1 MNTFQTLSYKY
12 NMSMGYL
19 PVVIFFILCEFTT
32 HDVAI
37 YISTGIAL
45 LASIYNLT
53 HKQQAIQLL
62 LYATTVMLVLLSLSH
77 LIIHGDNSK
86 HFYSFTM
93 EISTI
98 IPSILILINQ
108 KQLTRFIEKSIQP
121 QEKQSH
127 LTRSFEA
134 SIVSARITV
143 LLITLHLTIVLIL
156 LIFLRPFSRSLHSIL
171 FYIMPPTLI
180 LLIIIINQLF
190 IVYFNQMM
198 KQTPFLPIVNKRG
211 DVIGRSSADDV
222 LLQRSSYIH
231 PIIRIAIVIKDK
243 IYLAPRPQRAFIE
256 INKTDITLETHLLY
270 GEELEQG
277 IIRLLKRQML
287 DEFRENLNFHFIHY
301 IEKNNNK
308 RLVYFFTLTLEEDV
322 PSLLGNTNGAKLWT
336 LRQISH
342 NLRKHFFSYIF
353 EQEYEELKRIIYTR
367 EKYKES

>member
-53 HKQQAIQLL
+53 HKQQAKQFL
-62 LYATTVMLVLLSLSH
+62 LYATTVMLILLSLSH
-77 LIIHGDNSK
+77 LTMHCDSSR
-86 HFYSFTM
+86 HFYTFTM
-93 EISTI
+93 EISI
-98 IPSILILINQ
+98 MIPAVLVLINQ
-108 KQLTRFIEKSIQP
+108 KRLTRFIEKSIP
-121 QEKQSH
+121 NQEKQSRII
-127 LTRSFEA
+127 RSVEA
-134 SIVSARITV
+134 CIVSARITV
-143 LLITLHLTIVLIL
+143 ILIMLHLATLFIL
-156 LIFLRPFSRSLHSIL
+156 LIFIRPFSHSLHSIL
-171 FYIMPPTLI
+171 FHITPPTLFLLAII
-180 LLIIIINQLF
+180 LNHLS

-198 KQTPFLPIVNKRG
+198 KQTPLLPIVNKRG

-222 LLQRSSYIH
+222 LLQRSPHIH
-231 PIIRIAIVIKDK
+231 PIIRIAIVIKDM
-243 IYLAPRPQRAFIE
+243 IYLAPRPQSAFTD

-287 DEFRENLNFHFIHY
+287 DEFRENLNFHFVHY
-301 IEKNNNK
+301 IEKKNNK

-322 PSLLGNTNGAKLWT
+322 PFLLGNTNGGKLWT